1 MDWGLASRMGEPR
14 RKRQGFIRSLKDE
27 GSVDQPAGG
36 GETWGKG
43 GWSLCP
49 VLLGMIEENQMVSLA
64 T

>member
-1 MDWGLASRMGEPR
+1 MGEPR

-27 GSVDQPAGG
+27 GSVDQLAAG